1 MPAPPRRPRPRAL
14 ARTRSAPASAP
25 PGAGAAP
32 QVPCRGGRAWPPT
45 PGPAEPARRPNL
57 QHLRRALRPAPAP
70 PAPAPQPAASP
81 AASPAERPGR
91 PPLGAPPSCRR
102 GPGGAEPSP
111 EGLAQRE
118 TDPQSPE
125 GLAGSMGK
133 ARARTGG
140 ARGKAAR
147 ALRADAGAGGAPPG
161 PAGGAGEP
169 PALPAAAGGEGARHP
184 SEARRAARR
193 ARFLGRL
200 RGAQAEALKPR
211 AGVQVRAP
219 PPLTPLASPGCCQ
232 WLWFAGSREGWRP

>member
-1 MPAPPRRPRPRAL
+1 MAA
-14 ARTRSAPASAP
+14 AA
-25 PGAGAAP
+25 AG
-32 QVPCRGGRAWPPT
+32 
-45 PGPAEPARRPNL
+45 
-57 QHLRRALRPAPAP
+57 
-70 PAPAPQPAASP
+70 
-81 AASPAERPGR
+81 
-91 PPLGAPPSCRR
+91 
-102 GPGGAEPSP
+102 
-111 EGLAQRE
+111 
-118 TDPQSPE
+118 
-125 GLAGSMGK
+125 AGSMGK

-147 ALRADAGAGGAPPG
+147 ALRADA
-161 PAGGAGEP
+161 GAGEP